1 MSAEKQLNGT
11 VAANQENKNGICH
24 GKKKTCTYFMIFDVV
39 FQKEWIWTAPWN
51 TVFGCCWK

>member
-1 MSAEKQLNGT
+1 MAQLLQINKIKT
-11 VAANQENKNGICH
+11 EVATE
-24 GKKKTCTYFMIFDVV
+24 KKKNMYFMIFDVV